1 MAGELSVG
9 DSNDNLALRMTMMID
24 YMLRER
30 KNMIDLNKAI
40 EKIVDVK
47 GHFDGKDATWYLK
60 AYKTKM

>member
-47 GHFDGKDATWYLK
+47 GHFDGKDAT
-60 AYKTKM
+60 